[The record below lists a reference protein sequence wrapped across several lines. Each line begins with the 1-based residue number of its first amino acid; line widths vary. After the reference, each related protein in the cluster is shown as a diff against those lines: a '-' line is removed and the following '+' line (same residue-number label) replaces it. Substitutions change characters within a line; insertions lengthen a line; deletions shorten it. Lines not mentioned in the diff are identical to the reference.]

1 VSDAPQTGAPAEDTE
16 ASATQSGAAGVPQAD
31 AAPTSAPEAGGQ
43 VAGVSDVEVRPPG
56 EQVTEAQPA
65 VEAQAG
71 GALAGGAPPSG
82 GARHSHRSGARGGGG
97 LGRLWKPALAL
108 VVILAVAFS
117 VGKSVLPV
125 FGVSGD
131 KGTSE
136 TTQQSDAPP
145 IANVN
150 GVQVPGTGQP
160 MLMLN
165 PGLVR
170 PGGVVQVLGS
180 GFDAG
185 SKVDIRLAANKKD
198 KGKPVGTVT
207 ANKVG
212 NVTAEVSF
220 PMQAGGG
227 GNSLIV
233 AQQRNSTHTAT
244 AQAVVAQGV
253 GAASL
258 SAMVG
263 KPGDT
268 VALTARGFAPG
279 ETLSV
284 YWGRTAGKPNMTLQ
298 ADTSGTVLRQPLR
311 VGVAPVGTSSL
322 FVVGQKSG
330 IAAGVPFQVLTLY
343 PSAGIK
349 PYALRSQ
356 QSVSFNGKGFAPGER
371 VLVYLNSQAGQPLM
385 VIQTSEN
392 GTFSGGGF
400 KVPYELKGAQSL
412 MFVGEQ
418 SRATAKTGFTVM
430 PYIPSGRPS
439 VYSALP
445 GTALSFYAQG
455 FAPNEAVHVYTAKTK
470 DSPGTLVAAF
480 RVDGAGRATAA
491 GTYTVPGDSDGVM
504 FKLVGQRSG
513 ATAVSTVKID
523 HSGGPVQI
531 PPAPPYH
538 LPKNLEK

>member
-1 VSDAPQTGAPAEDTE
+1 MTDAPQAGGQPADGIPADGSD
-16 ASATQSGAAGVPQAD
+16 ASAVQSNMAQAD
-31 AAPTSAPEAGGQ
+31 AAQTNAPESGGQ
-43 VAGVSDVEVRPPG
+43 AAGPPG
-56 EQVTEAQPA
+56 EQVTEAQPVA
-65 VEAQAG
+65 EAQAG

-82 GARHSHRSGARGGGG
+82 GVRHSHRARGGG
-97 LGRLWKPALAL
+97 LSRLWKPALAL
-108 VVILAVAFS
+108 VVVLAVVFS
-117 VGKSVLPV
+117 VGKSMFPA
-125 FGVSGD
+125 FSGSGKSD
-131 KGTSE
+131 KSTSK
-136 TTQQSDAPP
+136 TPQQEDTPP

-150 GVQVPGTGQP
+150 GVQVPGSGQP

-170 PGGVVQVLGS
+170 PGGTVQVLGS

-185 SKVDIRLAANKKD
+185 SRVNVRLAANKKD
-198 KGKPVGTVT
+198 KGKPISTVY

-212 NVTAEVSF
+212 NITASVPF
-220 PMQAGGG
+220 PMKAGGG
-227 GNSLIV
+227 GNTLIV
-233 AQQRNSTHTAT
+233 AEQQGKTTHVAS

-253 GAASL
+253 GTATL
-258 SAMVG
+258 SAIVG

-268 VALTARGFAPG
+268 VNLTARGFAPG
-279 ETLSV
+279 ESVSV

-298 ADTSGTVLRQPLR
+298 ADSSGTILRQPMK

-343 PSAGIK
+343 PSVGIK

-356 QSVSFNGKGFAPGER
+356 QSVSFSGKGFAPGER
-371 VLVYLNSQAGQPLM
+371 VLVYLNSQAGEPLM
-385 VIQTSEN
+385 AIQTGEN

-400 KVPYELKGAQSL
+400 KVPYELKGMQSL

-430 PYIPSGRPS
+430 PYIPSVRPS
-439 VYSALP
+439 VYAPMP

-455 FAPNEAVHVYTAKTK
+455 FAPNEAVHVYSAKSH
-470 DSPGTLVAAF
+470 DDPGTLVSAF
-480 RVDGAGRATAA
+480 RVDSAGKAVAA
-491 GTYTVPGDSDGVM
+491 GMYTVPGNANAVM
-504 FKLVGQRSG
+504 FKMVGMRSG
-513 ATAVSTVKID
+513 VTAVSTIKID
-523 HSGGPVQI
+523 HSGGPVNI